1 LRQINQDLLTSRTD
15 ASFAG
20 RAEINQRRTNNEEE
34 STNEEL
40 TTSKEEMQ
48 SLNEEL
54 QTVNAELQNKLS
66 DFEQAN
72 NDMKNANINN
82 RLQHFFLDINI
93 RRFTDAVTKLFK
105 LI

>member
-1 LRQINQDLLTSRTD
+1 LQ
-15 ASFAG
+15 
-20 RAEINQRRTNNEEE
+20 

-54 QTVNAELQNKLS
+54 IKRAELQNKLS

-72 NDMKNANINN
+72 NDNEEFA
-82 RLQHFFLDINI
+82 
-93 RRFTDAVTKLFK
+93 
-105 LI
+105 